1 MLKVKVNEK
10 NMRFS
15 IPVPYALLNLVSLI
29 ITSKRIIRLIN
40 KAIEKDGSSKF
51 LFPEIERKDLK
62 LLLQELSNHSGVILV
77 ETKLKDGTEVVV
89 KL

>member
-1 MLKVKVNEK
+1 MLKVRVKAK
-10 NMRFS
+10 DIRFS
-15 IPVPYALLNLVSLI
+15 IPVPYSALNLVSLI
-29 ITSKRIIRLIN
+29 ITSKRINRLIN

-62 LLLQELSNHSGVILV
+62 ILLQGLSKHSGVILV

>member
-1 MLKVKVNEK
+1 MLKVRVKEK

-15 IPVPYALLNLVSLI
+15 IPVPYAVLNLISLI

-40 KAIEKDGSSKF
+40 KAIEKGGSKF
-51 LFPEIERKDLK
+51 IFPEIERKDLK
-62 LLLQELSNHSGVILV
+62 PLLQGLSKHSGVILV
-77 ETKLKDGTEVVV
+77 ETKLKDGTEVEV